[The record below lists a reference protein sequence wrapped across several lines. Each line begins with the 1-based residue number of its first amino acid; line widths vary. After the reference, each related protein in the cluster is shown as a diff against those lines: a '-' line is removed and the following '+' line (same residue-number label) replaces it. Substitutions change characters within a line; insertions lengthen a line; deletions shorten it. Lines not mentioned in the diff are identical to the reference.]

1 MPNYDYFNQIKD
13 ELLILNLNSI
23 SRVFDILNIYK
34 NYSVGFDNINLS
46 ESYEKIRK
54 VNLLNLSSLRELLN
68 YINYLEDTSSVFSVD
83 DLFEMVDNLYLA
95 YKSQDK
101 FVLDIINYILIEEDI
116 ITEKHEVTSKLNDYL
131 ESDSN
136 SYDFVMVI
144 NKKIKKKIKKERR
157 DNLEQD

>member
-144 NKKIKKKIKKERR
+144 NKKIKRKIKKERR

>member
-83 DLFEMVDNLYLA
+83 DLLEMVDNLYLA

-101 FVLDIINYILIEEDI
+101 FVLDIINYILIEEGI

-144 NKKIKKKIKKERR
+144 NKKIKRKIKKERR